1 MKPRIRKPLR
11 KGSLV
16 YHGTSAED
24 DFMIL
29 NGPAWVSDE
38 ETVAKTFVDWGGGDG
53 QPRIIVFR
61 VSAAPRLAVIGDA
74 RIEWLSFRDWVEEK
88 IGMEAEPGTLEFAG
102 QICDNARILD
112 LDGWHI
118 PNNYGRPAS
127 DTMLCEPG
135 RFLEFVEVISVER

>member
-16 YHGTSAED
+16 YHGTSAEN

-53 QPRIIVFR
+53 PPRIIVFR
-61 VSAAPRLAVIGDA
+61 MSAAPKLATTDTNA
-74 RIEWLSFRDWVEEK
+74 EWRGFVDWVEEK
-88 IGMEAEPGTLEFAG
+88 LNTEAEPGPLGIQVRNRLSSA
-102 QICDNARILD
+102 
-112 LDGWHI
+112 
-118 PNNYGRPAS
+118 
-127 DTMLCEPG
+127 
-135 RFLEFVEVISVER
+135 